1 MLELG
6 DARERRMAA
15 IFIAAI
21 VLLGGGVWVFR
32 WWARPPAIEFDN
44 LKYIQLLTTAVS
56 SRNEDQVSKVSFAVE
71 ERHRAGKMSE
81 TELGHFRRIIGLA
94 DSGDWTTAD
103 RECFTFAEA
112 QLHRRR
118 SLPPTETHEHGQ
130 DAHEHHSN

>member
-15 IFIAAI
+15 IFVALV
-21 VLLGGGVWVFR
+21 VLLGGGVWLVR
-32 WWARPPAIEFDN
+32 WWTRPPAIEFDN

-56 SRNEDQVSKVSFAVE
+56 SRNEDMVAKVSHAVE
-71 ERHRAGKMSE
+71 ERHRSGKMSE
-81 TELGHFRRIIGLA
+81 SELAHFRRIIALA
-94 DSGDWTTAD
+94 DGGDWQTAD

-118 SLPPTETHEHGQ
+118 SRPASESHDHSHDGHEH
-130 DAHEHHSN
+130 N